1 MKADRI
7 KLERLL
13 EPQGEDLLKQ
23 VASDIKQGAVFVY
36 PTETIYGIGG
46 NTELAFVNEKIFNV
60 KQRPSEN
67 PMIHLSGKQEVFSS
81 LLDQAPPVARF
92 LADTF
97 WPGLLTIVV
106 STDEIRS
113 GIAIRFSGHPFLLK
127 LFGFLN
133 FPIYSTS
140 ANVSGATYNPDPDCI
155 YEIFKNEVDFMIDGG
170 LLPPSAPSTVVKIDS
185 DSSIKV
191 IREGILSRVSIGSA
205 LENAGFSIDLR

>member
-1 MKADRI
+1 MKTDRI

-46 NTELAFVNEKIFNV
+46 NTELAFVNEKIFNA
-60 KQRPSEN
+60 KRRPGEN
-67 PMIHLSGKQEVFSS
+67 PLIHLAGKQEVFSS
-81 LLDQAPPVARF
+81 LLDHAPLVARF

-97 WPGLLTIVV
+97 WPGLLTIIV
-106 STDEIRS
+106 STDEIQS
-113 GIAIRFSGHPFLLK
+113 GVAIRFSGHPFLIK
-127 LFGFLN
+127 LFGFLD
-133 FPIYSTS
+133 FPIFSTS
-140 ANVSGATYNPDPDCI
+140 ANVSGATYNPDPDYI

-185 DSSIKV
+185 DKCIKV
-191 IREGILSRVSIGSA
+191 IREGILSRASICSA
-205 LENAGFSIDLR
+205 LETAGFSTDLR